1 MSDKTLYINI
11 DTGKFI
17 NASGGQI
24 LNKPTIS
31 YKAQPVWELHFVQID
46 ENGTMNPVDMSSG
59 VAWRAAIDSD
69 FDSATQP
76 MVRTLDDGI
85 DKTDI
90 ANGVLYVSLDANT
103 DTFLAKVDKKSSI
116 AAYFEVRGTSSDG
129 RVIYDYRFDISALG
143 AIDPSGSDP
152 LPVAS
157 GAVSEDQ
164 VLALLRASRELQFS
178 TDGINN
184 WHTTRV
190 AADNYYRERYPQG
203 EWTEAILIVNGTNG
217 APAPN
222 VKIQYAEAISGTYH
236 DNPLS
241 SDYYLRFS
249 NDDASTWSEGALFRG
264 KDGTK
269 TAIYDLGT
277 VSSQITIDI
286 NNGNYQKLTLAE
298 GSFNFTLYPSG
309 LINFTAGDSMMLEVN
324 KPTSGCVFNYKGKDI
339 LENEGTGIFLLSII
353 NNGSGYLVTAPSN
366 VL

>member
-17 NASGGQI
+17 NSSGGQI

-46 ENGTMNPVDMSSG
+46 ENGTMNPVNMSSG

-85 DKTDI
+85 DKTDK
-90 ANGVLYVSLDANT
+90 ATGVLRVSLNANT
-103 DTFLAKVDKKSSI
+103 ETFLAKVDKKSSI

-143 AIDPSGSDP
+143 AVDPFGSDP

-157 GAVSEDQ
+157 GTVSEDQ

-178 TDGINN
+178 PDGIND

-190 AADNYYRERYPQG
+190 VTDNYYRERYPQG
-203 EWTEAILIVNGTNG
+203 EWTEAILIVNGT
-217 APAPN
+217 
-222 VKIQYAEAISGTYH
+222 
-236 DNPLS
+236 
-241 SDYYLRFS
+241 
-249 NDDASTWSEGALFRG
+249 
-264 KDGTK
+264 K
-269 TAIYDLGT
+269 TVVYDLGT

-286 NNGNYQKLTLAE
+286 DNGNYQKLTLAE
-298 GSFNFTLYPSG
+298 GSFNFTLDPSG
-309 LINFTAGDSMMLEVN
+309 LINFTTGDSMMLEVN